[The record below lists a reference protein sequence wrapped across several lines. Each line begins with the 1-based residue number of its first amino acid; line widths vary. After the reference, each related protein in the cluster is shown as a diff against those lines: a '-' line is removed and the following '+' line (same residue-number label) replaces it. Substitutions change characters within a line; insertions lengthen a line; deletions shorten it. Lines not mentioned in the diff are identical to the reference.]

1 MELSTFSKVLYSYNT
16 CVELVDADLLCF
28 AAFVSAF
35 VSAFASVVEYQLSF
49 LVLSC
54 FRWWSEHSLFLHVL
68 PGTSVFIKALQRG
81 TRMPWT
87 WQTSGVSFWD
97 PVCCASPQLPRTGRS
112 QTLLH
117 FLSPHN
123 KWISK
128 HFIEESPLYTFFLLV
143 FWHNYF
149 LFLLDMNN
157 NRYQCLRFTVD
168 CNSVLH
174 GFAGY
179 FETTLY
185 SDVTL
190 SK

>member
-1 MELSTFSKVLYSYNT
+1 MQTFFVLQHLCQHLCQHLRASLNINYPFLSCLVLDDGVSIPCSYT
-16 CVELVDADLLCF
+16 
-28 AAFVSAF
+28 
-35 VSAFASVVEYQLSF
+35 SF
-49 LVLSC
+49 LAPLSSSKLYNEVRGC
-54 FRWWSEHSLFLHVL
+54 RERDKHPECHFETPYVVRLHNFHEL
-68 PGTSVFIKALQRG
+68 A
-81 TRMPWT
+81 
-87 WQTSGVSFWD
+87 D
-97 PVCCASPQLPRTGRS
+97 RS